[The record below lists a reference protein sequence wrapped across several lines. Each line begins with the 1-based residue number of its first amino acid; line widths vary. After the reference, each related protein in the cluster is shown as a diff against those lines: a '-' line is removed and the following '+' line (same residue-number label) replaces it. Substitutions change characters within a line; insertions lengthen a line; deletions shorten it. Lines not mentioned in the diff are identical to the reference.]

1 VTEAS
6 TDVTF
11 FSGLLQTVADR
22 GRALVGYP
30 RRAEPASAER
40 LLTTAKKL
48 LSGRGEASGM
58 ALAASILAG
67 YGALGLAQRLEFL
80 AGVGTRFGPDLD
92 ALGEAARAFL
102 GNPDEREAATLMAR
116 AEPRRQ
122 ELLRRLNHAPGATRA
137 LVRMREDLIAALADN
152 PTLTALDADFLHL
165 FASWFNRGFL
175 VLRRIDWTTPANIL
189 EKIIRYEAVH
199 AINGWDDL
207 RRRLEPPDR
216 RLYAFFHPALGDEPL
231 IFVEVALTDSIPSAI
246 APLLAPDR
254 GELAPQN
261 ATTAVFY
268 SISNAQRGLARVSFG
283 NFLIKQVVE
292 ELKRELPRLTQFVT
306 LSPAPDFAGWL
317 RREAADENSPALTG
331 RARRALA
338 LLEKPNW
345 LAKAA
350 AREALQRTLTPLA
363 AHYFI
368 HARTASGRV
377 MDPVAR
383 FHLGNGARLERLN
396 PFGDL
401 SETALRQ
408 SYGLMVN
415 YLYDLDHIE
424 QNHEAFAN
432 KNEVIASSAVRKL
445 ARLKPREN
453 QDSPMSRSPES

>member
-6 TDVTF
+6 TNVTF

-22 GRALVGYP
+22 GRALVGY
-30 RRAEPASAER
+30 RRAEPASVER
-40 LLTTAKKL
+40 LLVGAGRL
-48 LSGRGEASGM
+48 LRGRGEASGV

-67 YGALGLAQRLEFL
+67 YAALAPAQRLEFL
-80 AGVGTRFGPDLD
+80 VGAASRFGPDLG

-102 GNPDEREAATLMAR
+102 ANPDEREAAAVLAK

-122 ELLRRLNHAPGATRA
+122 ELLRRLNHAPGATLA
-137 LVRMREDLIAALADN
+137 LVHMREDVIAAAHDN
-152 PTLTALDADFLHL
+152 PALTELDGDFLHL

-199 AINGWDDL
+199 AIRDWDDL
-207 RRRLEPPDR
+207 RRRLEPSDR

-231 IFVEVALTDSIPSAI
+231 IFVEVALTDAIPGAI
-246 APLLAPDR
+246 APLLASDR
-254 GELAPQN
+254 SEIAPQG

-292 ELKRELPRLTQFVT
+292 ELKREMPRLTQFVT
-306 LSPAPDFAGWL
+306 LSPAPGFAAWL
-317 RREAADENSPALTG
+317 GREAADENSATISAE
-331 RARRALA
+331 ARRALA

-345 LAKAA
+345 LAHAG
-350 AREALQRTLTPLA
+350 AREALQRALTPLA
-363 AHYFI
+363 AHYFV
-368 HARTASGRV
+368 HARTTSGRV
-377 MDPVAR
+377 IDPVAR
-383 FHLGNGARLERLN
+383 FHLGNGARLERLDM
-396 PFGDL
+396 FGDL
-401 SETALRQ
+401 SATALRQ
-408 SYGLMVN
+408 SHGMMVN

-424 QNHEAFAN
+424 ENHEAFAN

-445 ARLKPREN
+445 ARLKPRES
-453 QDSPMSRSPES
+453 QPLLMGRSVES